1 MELEKIVLSTM
12 KLKML
17 ETDDLFLMPYIGLKA
32 VMTFIPN
39 QNTGYGMSKY

>member
-1 MELEKIVLSTM
+1 MVLSTM

-17 ETDDLFLMPYIGLKA
+17 ETDLFLMPYIGLKA
-32 VMTFIPN
+32 VMAFTPN